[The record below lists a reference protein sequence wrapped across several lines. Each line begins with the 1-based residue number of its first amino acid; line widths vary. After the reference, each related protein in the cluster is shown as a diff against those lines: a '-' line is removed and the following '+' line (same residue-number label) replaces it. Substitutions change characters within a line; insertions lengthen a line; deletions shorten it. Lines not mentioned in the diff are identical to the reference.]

1 MELTGAIFDLDGTLL
16 DSMPYWASVGTRYLE
31 EQHVVVPD
39 IEQLALRIKTMTLPE
54 AADYFR
60 SDYGVQEPQDAI
72 CARINHMIEDDYRLR
87 APLKAGTK
95 EMLEQMKQRGVKMC
109 VASATD
115 HALVEAALRRVGVL
129 EYFSFILTC
138 GDLQTSK
145 NLPYIFDT
153 CTERLG
159 TDKRTTAVFEDS
171 LHCVITASGAG
182 YPVVG
187 VYDDSAKTETEEI
200 RRLSRCFLNNWEELD
215 FDRLEQT
222 LQ

>member
-1 MELTGAIFDLDGTLL
+1 MKLTGAIFDLDGTLL

-31 EQHVVVPD
+31 QQHIVVPD
-39 IEQLALRIKTMTLPE
+39 VEQLALRIKTMTLPE

-60 SDYGVQEPQDAI
+60 SDYGVQQSQEEI
-72 CARINHMIEDDYRLR
+72 CTRINHMIEDDYRLR
-87 APLKAGTK
+87 APLKEGTRD
-95 EMLEQMKQRGVKMC
+95 MLKQMKRRGVRMC

-129 EYFSFILTC
+129 DYFSFILTC

-171 LHCVITASGAG
+171 LHCVVTASGAG

-200 RRLSRCFLNNWEELD
+200 CRLSRCFVYSWKELD
-215 FDRLEQT
+215 IAH
-222 LQ
+222 LQQSL

>member
-1 MELTGAIFDLDGTLL
+1 MTLTGAIFDLDGTLL

-31 EQHVVVPD
+31 EQHVAVPD

-60 SDYGVQEPQDAI
+60 SDYGVQESQEAI

-87 APLKAGTK
+87 APLKAGTR
-95 EMLEQMKQRGVKMC
+95 EMLEQMKQRGVRMC

-115 HALVEAALRRVGVL
+115 HTLVEAALRRVGVL
-129 EYFSFILTC
+129 DYFSFILTC

-159 TDKRTTAVFEDS
+159 
-171 LHCVITASGAG
+171 
-182 YPVVG
+182 
-187 VYDDSAKTETEEI
+187 
-200 RRLSRCFLNNWEELD
+200 
-215 FDRLEQT
+215 
-222 LQ
+222 

>member
-1 MELTGAIFDLDGTLL
+1 MKLTGAIFDLDGTLL

-31 EQHVVVPD
+31 EQHITVPD
-39 IEQLALRIKTMTLPE
+39 VEQLALRIKTMTLPE

-60 SDYGVQEPQDAI
+60 SDYGVQESQEAI
-72 CARINHMIEDDYRLR
+72 CARINHMIENDYRLR
-87 APLKAGTK
+87 APLKAGTR
-95 EMLEQMKQRGVKMC
+95 EMLEQMKQRGVRMC

-115 HALVEAALRRVGVL
+115 HTLVEAALRRVGVL

-153 CTERLG
+153 CAEKLG

-171 LHCVITASGAG
+171 LHCVITASSAG

-187 VYDDSAKTETEEI
+187 VYDESAKTETEEI
-200 RRLSRCFLNNWEELD
+200 RRLSRCFLYRWEELD
-215 FDRLEQT
+215 VDCLERS
-222 LQ
+222 LV

>member
-1 MELTGAIFDLDGTLL
+1 MKLTGAIFDLDGTLL

-31 EQHVVVPD
+31 QQHIAVPD
-39 IEQLALRIKTMTLPE
+39 VEQLALRIKTMTLPE

-60 SDYGVQEPQDAI
+60 SDYGVQQSQEEI
-72 CARINHMIEDDYRLR
+72 CTRI
-87 APLKAGTK
+87 
-95 EMLEQMKQRGVKMC
+95 
-109 VASATD
+109 D

-129 EYFSFILTC
+129 DYFSFILTC

-171 LHCVITASGAG
+171 LHCVVTASGAG

-200 RRLSRCFLNNWEELD
+200 CRLSRCFVYSWKELD
-215 FDRLEQT
+215 IARLEQS
-222 LQ
+222 L

>member
-1 MELTGAIFDLDGTLL
+1 MKLTGAIFDLDGTLL

-31 EQHVVVPD
+31 EQHMTVPD
-39 IEQLALRIKTMTLPE
+39 VEQLALRIKTMTLPE

-60 SDYGVQEPQDAI
+60 SDYGVQESQEAI

-87 APLKAGTK
+87 APLKAGAR
-95 EMLEQMKQRGVKMC
+95 EMLEQMKKRGVRMC

-115 HALVEAALRRVGVL
+115 HTLVEAALRRVGVL
-129 EYFSFILTC
+129 EYFSFILTW

-187 VYDDSAKTETEEI
+187 VYDESAKTETEEI
-200 RRLSRCFLNNWEELD
+200 RRLSRCFLYRWEELNVD
-215 FDRLEQT
+215 CLEQS
-222 LQ
+222 LA

>member
-1 MELTGAIFDLDGTLL
+1 MKLTGAIFDLDGTLL

-60 SDYGVQEPQDAI
+60 LDYGVQEPQDTI

-87 APLKAGTK
+87 APLKAGTR

>member
-1 MELTGAIFDLDGTLL
+1 
-16 DSMPYWASVGTRYLE
+16 
-31 EQHVVVPD
+31 
-39 IEQLALRIKTMTLPE
+39 
-54 AADYFR
+54 
-60 SDYGVQEPQDAI
+60 
-72 CARINHMIEDDYRLR
+72 MIEDDYRLR
-87 APLKAGTK
+87 APLKAGAR
-95 EMLEQMKQRGVKMC
+95 EMLEQMKKRGVRMC

-115 HALVEAALRRVGVL
+115 HTLVEAALRRVGVL

-187 VYDDSAKTETEEI
+187 VYDESAKTETEEI
-200 RRLSRCFLNNWEELD
+200 RRLSRCFLYRWEELN
-215 FDRLEQT
+215 FDCLEQS
-222 LQ
+222 LA

>member
-1 MELTGAIFDLDGTLL
+1 MKLTGAIFDLDGTLL

-31 EQHVVVPD
+31 EQHVTVPD

-72 CARINHMIEDDYRLR
+72 YARINHMIEDDYRLR

-115 HALVEAALRRVGVL
+115 HTLVEAALRRVGVL

-187 VYDDSAKTETEEI
+187 VYDESAKTETEEI
-200 RRLSRCFLNNWEELD
+200 RSLSRCFLNNWEELD

>member
-1 MELTGAIFDLDGTLL
+1 MKLTGAIFDLDGTLL
-16 DSMPYWASVGTRYLE
+16 DSMPYWASVGMRYLE
-31 EQHVVVPD
+31 EQHMTVPD
-39 IEQLALRIKTMTLPE
+39 VEQLALRIKTMTLPE

-60 SDYGVQEPQDAI
+60 SDYGVQESQEAI

-87 APLKAGTK
+87 APLKAGAR
-95 EMLEQMKQRGVKMC
+95 EMLEQMKKRGVRMC

-115 HALVEAALRRVGVL
+115 HTLVEAALRRVGVL

-187 VYDDSAKTETEEI
+187 VYDESAKTETEEI
-200 RRLSRCFLNNWEELD
+200 RRLSRCFLYRWEELN
-215 FDRLEQT
+215 FDCLEQS
-222 LQ
+222 LA

>member
-1 MELTGAIFDLDGTLL
+1 MKLTGAIFDLDGTLL

-31 EQHVVVPD
+31 EQHMTVSDV
-39 IEQLALRIKTMTLPE
+39 EQLALRIKTMTLPE

-60 SDYGVQEPQDAI
+60 SDYGVQESQEAI

-87 APLKAGTK
+87 APLKAGAR
-95 EMLEQMKQRGVKMC
+95 EMLEQMKKRGVRMC

-115 HALVEAALRRVGVL
+115 HTLVEAALRRVGVL

-187 VYDDSAKTETEEI
+187 VYDESAKTETEEI
-200 RRLSRCFLNNWEELD
+200 RRLSRCFLYRWEELN
-215 FDRLEQT
+215 FDCLEQS
-222 LQ
+222 LA